1 MKIINK
7 SSAGTM
13 ESNDA
18 LVILEPIEGKTRIDL
33 ASPVQ
38 EQYGAQILSA
48 INDVVGAFGIEN
60 ALVIVRDHGALDCT
74 IKARVETA
82 IRRSLE
88 GGK

>member
-1 MKIINK
+1 
-7 SSAGTM
+7 M

-18 LVILEPIEGKTRIDL
+18 LVILEPIDGETRIDL
-33 ASPVQ
+33 SSPVQ
-38 EQYGAQILSA
+38 EQYGAQILAA
-48 INDVVGAFGIEN
+48 INGVIGAFDIEN
-60 ALVIVRDHGALDCT
+60 ALVTVRDHGALDCT